1 MIVTAVALA
10 AAFTA
15 GYAACLYKPLA
26 RIDTWAWDQVHR
38 RTRDLRDGRTRRRPG
53 WYGAQG
59 VFAVELAAAFVIR
72 PRDTVASI
80 RETRAL
86 RRQQREAAP

>member
-1 MIVTAVALA
+1 VTLLALALA

-26 RIDTWAWDQVHR
+26 RIDAWAWDQVAR
-38 RTRDLRDGRTRRRPG
+38 RTRDLRTGPCRRRPS
-53 WYGAQG
+53 WYAAQA
-59 VFAVELAAAFVIR
+59 VFAVELAAAFTLR

-80 RETRAL
+80 RETRAM
-86 RRQQREAAP
+86 RRQQREAAS

>member
-1 MIVTAVALA
+1 MTLLALALA

-38 RTRDLRDGRTRRRPG
+38 RARDLRDGHTRRRAA
-53 WYGAQG
+53 WYAAQA
-59 VFAVELAAAFVIR
+59 VFAVELAAAFLMR

-80 RETRAL
+80 RETRAT
-86 RRQQREAAP
+86 RRQQREARS

>member
-1 MIVTAVALA
+1 VTLLALALA

-26 RIDTWAWDQVHR
+26 RIDTWAWDQVYR
-38 RTRDLRDGRTRRRPG
+38 RTSDLRDGHARRRPG
-53 WYGAQG
+53 WYAAQA
-59 VFAVELAAAFVIR
+59 VFAVELAAAFLMR

-80 RETRAL
+80 RETRAT
-86 RRQQREAAP
+86 RRQQREARP

>member
-1 MIVTAVALA
+1 VIPTAVALA

-26 RIDTWAWDQVHR
+26 RIDTWAWNQVDR
-38 RTRDLRDGRTRRRPG
+38 RTSDLRNGRTRRRPG
-53 WYGAQG
+53 WYAAQA
-59 VFAVELAAAFVIR
+59 VFAVELTAAFVIR
-72 PRDTVASI
+72 PRDTVVSI

-86 RRQQREAAP
+86 RRKQREAAS